1 MSGDFEKLKA
11 AVRDFQ
17 ANADLDFVD
26 PKELSSLVDS
36 LQGTLCTV
44 LNQAKM
50 RGANLLTGQ
59 TPCSWA
65 AQTCGLTPNA
75 ASDRLC
81 VGRQLEAMPRV
92 AEALASGEIGYQ
104 ATSVICHFRDLLRE
118 DLRELCYEEQ
128 WIGHA
133 KEYTVKN
140 LHWLAEHVRY
150 MLDPDSFDHGIEED
164 YEKRFLSI
172 SESSGMFHI
181 SGVLD
186 REGGSALKTA
196 IESLSKRIGTGDERT
211 PKQRRADALVMVAHH
226 AMNQGT
232 LPRRNG
238 VRPHVTVH
246 TTIEGLKREL
256 GAAASELQKRDAGL
270 EQDGAAA
277 GLRWRSRP
285 GPQSRI
291 PGGRCRPGDAGRF
304 ASAVAG
310 PQSAAPDLRGAGM
323 RPAHQLDQP
332 ASHRVLG
339 PRREDQPARPASPL
353 LLPPPSG
360 TRRRMAA
367 GTGWR
372 QSELHSARKAGAHP
386 AEMGRGALGGLIRPM
401 QYRLDP
407 VLRHQPSSEPHL
419 LRRRLEAHRF
429 RPTCDRQ

>member
-1 MSGDFEKLKA
+1 MPDELERLKV

-17 ANADLDFVD
+17 SRADLDFVD
-26 PKELSSLVDS
+26 PKELSGLVDS

-44 LNQAKM
+44 LNQARK

-59 TPCSWA
+59 TPCSWV

-81 VGRQLEAMPRV
+81 VGKHLEAMPLV
-92 AEALASGEIGYQ
+92 AEALSSGEVGYQ
-104 ATSVICHFRDLLRE
+104 ATSVICHFRENLRE

-211 PKQRRADALVMVAHH
+211 PKQRRADALVEVAHH

-256 GAAASELQKRDAGL
+256 GAAASELQNGMPVSSKTVQRLAC
-270 EQDGAAA
+270 DGALSRVLKADSVVVDVGHATQAVSPAQWRPSRHGTARAA
-277 GLRWRSRP
+277 FRNATGLST
-285 GPQSRI
+285 
-291 PGGRCRPGDAGRF
+291 GRVHTTSSSTVEAGR
-304 ASAVAG
+304 
-310 PQSAAPDLRGAGM
+310 
-323 RPAHQLDQP
+323 PAC
-332 ASHRVLG
+332 
-339 PRREDQPARPASPL
+339 
-353 LLPPPSG
+353 
-360 TRRRMAA
+360 
-367 GTGWR
+367 
-372 QSELHSARKAGAHP
+372 
-386 AEMGRGALGGLIRPM
+386 
-401 QYRLDP
+401 
-407 VLRHQPSSEPHL
+407 
-419 LRRRLEAHRF
+419 
-429 RPTCDRQ
+429 PTCFPSATTITAWCMKATGKLSKPAKASSFFRDGGANGRPSRGTAST

>member
-1 MSGDFEKLKA
+1 MSGELAELKA

-17 ANADLDFVD
+17 RGADLDFVD
-26 PKELSSLVDS
+26 PKELSGLVDS

-44 LNQAKM
+44 LNQAKK
-50 RGANLLTGQ
+50 RGANLLTGR
-59 TPCSWA
+59 TPCSWV

-81 VGRQLEAMPRV
+81 VGKHLEAMPQV
-92 AEALASGEIGYQ
+92 AKALSSGEIGYP

-196 IESLSKRIGTGDERT
+196 IESLSKRIGTADERT
-211 PKQRRADALVMVAHH
+211 PKQRRADALVEVAHH

-238 VRPHVTVH
+238 VRPHITVH
-246 TTIEGLKREL
+246 TTVEGLKREL
-256 GAAASELQKRDAGL
+256 GASASELQNGMPISSKTVQRLAC
-270 EQDGAAA
+270 DGALARIMKA
-277 GLRWRSRP
+277 DSVVVDVGRATRVISPAQWRGLQARHP
-285 GPQSRI
+285 P
-291 PGGRCRPGDAGRF
+291 C
-304 ASAVAG
+304 
-310 PQSAAPDLRGAGM
+310 AAPGRD
-323 RPAHQLDQP
+323 RPVHWTSPPHLA
-332 ASHRVLG
+332 VLAPG
-339 PRREDQPARPASPL
+339 
-353 LLPPPSG
+353 
-360 TRRRMAA
+360 
-367 GTGWR
+367 R
-372 QSELHSARKAGAHP
+372 QSHPTKPRSPSLLH
-386 AEMGRGALGGLIRPM
+386 
-401 QYRLDP
+401 
-407 VLRHQPSSEPHL
+407 
-419 LRRRLEAHRF
+419 
-429 RPTCDRQ
+429 

>member
-1 MSGDFEKLKA
+1 MSGDFEKLRA

-36 LQGTLCTV
+36 LQGTLCTA
-44 LNQAKM
+44 LYQARK
-50 RGANLLTGQ
+50 RGEHLLARQ

-81 VGRQLEAMPRV
+81 VGKQLEAMPRV
-92 AEALASGEIGYQ
+92 AEALSTGEIGYQ
-104 ATSVICHFRDLLRE
+104 ATSVICHFRENLRE

-133 KEYTVKN
+133 KQLTVKN

-172 SESSGMFHI
+172 SESRGMFHI

-196 IESLSKRIGTGDERT
+196 IESLAKRIGTGDERT
-211 PKQRRADALVMVAHH
+211 PKQRRADTLVEVAHH

-246 TTIEGLKREL
+246 TTVEGLKREA
-256 GAAASELQKRDAGL
+256 GASASELHNGMPISSKTVQRLACDGTLSRVLKADSVVIDVGRATRTVSPAQWRGL
-270 EQDGAAA
+270 KA
-277 GLRWRSRP
+277 RHRS
-285 GPQSRI
+285 
-291 PGGRCRPGDAGRF
+291 C
-304 ASAVAG
+304 
-310 PQSAAPDLRGAGM
+310 AAPGCDRPINWTSPHHIEFWSRGGKGNL
-323 RPAHQLDQP
+323 PN
-332 ASHRVLG
+332 
-339 PRREDQPARPASPL
+339 
-353 LLPPPSG
+353 LLPLCYFHHRLVHEGGWQVIRVGDIVNFIPPERPVL
-360 TRRRMAA
+360 TRRRWGEERWAA
-367 GTGWR
+367 
-372 QSELHSARKAGAHP
+372 
-386 AEMGRGALGGLIRPM
+386 
-401 QYRLDP
+401 
-407 VLRHQPSSEPHL
+407 
-419 LRRRLEAHRF
+419 
-429 RPTCDRQ
+429 

>member
-1 MSGDFEKLKA
+1 MSGELDKLKA

-17 ANADLDFVD
+17 SNADLDFVD
-26 PKELSSLVDS
+26 PKELSGLVDS
-36 LQGTLCTV
+36 LQGTLCAA
-44 LNQAKM
+44 LNQARK

-59 TPCSWA
+59 TACSWV

-81 VGRQLEAMPRV
+81 VGKQLEAMPLV
-92 AEALASGEIGYQ
+92 AEALGTGEIGYQ
-104 ATSVICHFRDLLRE
+104 ATSVICHFRENLRE

-196 IESLSKRIGTGDERT
+196 IDSLSKRIGTGDERT
-211 PKQRRADALVMVAHH
+211 PKQRRADALVEVAHH
-226 AMNQGT
+226 AMDRGT

-246 TTIEGLKREL
+246 TTVEGLKREL
-256 GAAASELQKRDAGL
+256 GAAASELQSGTPVSSKTVQRLACDGTLSRVLKADSVVVDLGRATRAISPPMHRALKAHHRGCGWPGCDRPINWTTPHHL
-270 EQDGAAA
+270 EFWSRGGPTNLRNLLPLCYYHHRLVHEGGWQVLRVGEEVRFIPPDRVMARRARGP
-277 GLRWRSRP
+277 GLRW
-285 GPQSRI
+285 
-291 PGGRCRPGDAGRF
+291 
-304 ASAVAG
+304 
-310 PQSAAPDLRGAGM
+310 AA
-323 RPAHQLDQP
+323 
-332 ASHRVLG
+332 
-339 PRREDQPARPASPL
+339 
-353 LLPPPSG
+353 
-360 TRRRMAA
+360 
-367 GTGWR
+367 
-372 QSELHSARKAGAHP
+372 
-386 AEMGRGALGGLIRPM
+386 
-401 QYRLDP
+401 
-407 VLRHQPSSEPHL
+407 
-419 LRRRLEAHRF
+419 
-429 RPTCDRQ
+429 